1 MTSVSVLA
9 PEAKVKTGGSSGA
22 PQAAQADRPRRPDHD
37 HVAAQIVA
45 RLIELPRRAV
55 VLAEDETHLNP
66 LPHVRASWT
75 LRTARPP
82 ARRSPPRHEP
92 AGHRVRRDRGEHRAL
107 GVPDGTPLRR

>member
-45 RLIELPRRAV
+45 RLIERPRRAV

-66 LPHVRASWT
+66 LPHVRASWR
-75 LRTARPP
+75 LRTARPQIP
-82 ARRSPPRHEP
+82 TRARTGRSPCSARS
-92 AGHRVRRDRGEHRAL
+92 R
-107 GVPDGTPLRR
+107 